1 MVIQDENKPQGLAPP
16 IFQQVLRSSAFHVFI
31 LLMVLA
37 SAIAE
42 ASLSFDHSTKDPD
55 NKKDTF
61 YYIEVRYIVLNFDKM
76 YYLVTVLW
84 QRYLD

>member
-16 IFQQVLRSSAFHVFI
+16 IFQQVLRSSAFHAFI

-42 ASLSFDHSTKDPD
+42 ASLSFDHTTKDP
-55 NKKDTF
+55 NNTKDTF
-61 YYIEVRYIVLNFDKM
+61 YYIEVKS
-76 YYLVTVLW
+76 VTVYFRNHSYS
-84 QRYLD
+84 QCA